1 MLEKIN
7 QPNDIKN
14 LQPQDWPELA
24 KDIREFLIEKISV
37 TGGHLASNL
46 GVVELTMAL
55 HLAFDLPK
63 DKIIW
68 DVGHQAYT
76 HKLLSGR
83 KEGFDKLRQS
93 GGLSGFPKRKESD
106 FDSFDTGHS
115 STSVS
120 AGLGMVYAREL
131 TGQDYYVVSV
141 IGDGAMTGGMAY
153 EALNN
158 AAQLKKNFII
168 ILNDNQMSISEN
180 VGGMSSYLGKL
191 RADEGYNNLKQEI
204 SDTLLK
210 IPVIGDPLVKRIS
223 KTKDTIKQMVIPGM
237 LFENLGITYL
247 GPVDGHDMGQL
258 MKFLSAAK
266 KMKRPVIIHVKTQ
279 KGKGYEPAELNPSRF
294 HGVEPFHVSTGLP
307 KVPKKHATY
316 TDIFARMI
324 CNLAEKSERIVGIS
338 AAMPEGTGMARF
350 AKRYPDRFFDVGIAE
365 EHAITFAAGLATGGM
380 KPIVAIYSSFLQRA
394 YDQILHDP
402 DRFFDVGIAEEH
414 AITFAAGLATGGMK
428 PIVAIYSSFLQ
439 RAYDQILHDVCI
451 QDLPVILA
459 VDRAGLVGADGETHQ
474 GIFDISYLT
483 SMPNMCVFAPK
494 NKYEMMDAL
503 DFAAEYEHPIAIRY
517 PRGTVYKGLKE
528 YRQPISLGTCEV
540 LERGEKIA
548 LLALGTMVKTA
559 MEVKDML
566 AEKGYSATVVNMRF
580 AQPWDHKIVDDL
592 AKDHSLFVTMEENVL
607 NGGLGEQIAAYISS
621 CGYSAKTILVGIPNV
636 YVEHGSVETLKE
648 LLGMDAGNIVGRIEK
663 EIE

>member
-115 STSVS
+115 STSIS

-279 KGKGYEPAELNPSRF
+279 KGRGYEPAELNPSRF

-350 AKRYPDRFFDVGIAE
+350 AKRY
-365 EHAITFAAGLATGGM
+365 
-380 KPIVAIYSSFLQRA
+380 
-394 YDQILHDP
+394 P

-566 AEKGYSATVVNMRF
+566 AAKGYSATVVNMRF

>member
-394 YDQILHDP
+394 YDQILHD
-402 DRFFDVGIAEEH
+402 
-414 AITFAAGLATGGMK
+414 
-428 PIVAIYSSFLQ
+428 
-439 RAYDQILHDVCI
+439 VCI

-566 AEKGYSATVVNMRF
+566 AAKGYSATVVNMRF